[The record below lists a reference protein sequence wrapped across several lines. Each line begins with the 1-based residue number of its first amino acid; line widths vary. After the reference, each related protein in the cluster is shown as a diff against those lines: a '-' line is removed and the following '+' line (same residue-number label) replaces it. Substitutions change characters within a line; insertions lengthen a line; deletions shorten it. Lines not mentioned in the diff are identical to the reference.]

1 MDLDLFS
8 LDPSVES
15 NDIKLRVNS
24 ELLMYWIHFSSFHL
38 HWRGYEVEEN
48 QYIDDVER
56 ENLYHELQFF
66 DFLYHKF
73 LMNVPEGHVGKE
85 NEHLTEIS
93 LPLPVVETI
102 FYELDDFIQYCQV
115 YGEKDLLA
123 ISKNYKTT
131 FLTLFQ
137 KDNSNIYH

>member
-1 MDLDLFS
+1 VELFS
-8 LDPSVES
+8 LDPSVETK
-15 NDIKLRVNS
+15 DIQLRVNS
-24 ELLMYWIHFSSFHL
+24 ELLMYWIHFSSFQL

-56 ENLYHELQFF
+56 DHLYHELQFF

-73 LMNVPEGHVGKE
+73 LMYVPEAHEVEE
-85 NEHLTEIS
+85 NKQLTYIS
-93 LPLPVVETI
+93 LPLSVVETI

-115 YGEKDLLA
+115 YEEKDLLT

-131 FLTLFQ
+131 FSTLFQ
-137 KDNSNIYH
+137 NDNSNIYH